1 MGKKAKTADVRTF
14 RAGYTFAL
22 IASGIYCTLLKL
34 LEDFFLALCK
44 PLKRE
49 CVIRFST
56 SFVHDSNPS
65 RSLTN
70 RPKFQIISVM
80 IDVFTPKR
88 FLMIVLLKE
97 TRDSPR
103 FCKKP
108 ETIIDF
114 DFGFTVCSVSLRCDS
129 HRGDC
134 LGSVHPTAES
144 ILFQI
149 DQESRTQLLKK
160 HRSMHHSAETIFA
173 GGCTPQCF
181 LKILLSR
188 RNRKRIP

>member
-14 RAGYTFAL
+14 RAGYTFSL

-88 FLMIVLLKE
+88 FFMIVLSCMALGWFLNFFFVQVSVLWIFGICIWPGLFWRNPYFSLPS
-97 TRDSPR
+97 TVY
-103 FCKKP
+103 
-108 ETIIDF
+108 TIILCTNNM
-114 DFGFTVCSVSLRCDS
+114 FTVKYSSTQQ
-129 HRGDC
+129 
-134 LGSVHPTAES
+134 GS
-144 ILFQI
+144 LFQYNTI
-149 DQESRTQLLKK
+149 YTSTVGLHWVSK
-160 HRSMHHSAETIFA
+160 SMVSSENAIT
-173 GGCTPQCF
+173 
-181 LKILLSR
+181 
-188 RNRKRIP
+188 NRQY